1 MILSVPVTI
10 TFKTAKLQKIF
21 NSRRN
26 LVREYGEYNAARIA
40 VRMAVLLQAPNL
52 AAVPTGKPDRCHE
65 LKGNRRGQFA
75 VDIVQPHRLVF
86 RPSRDILTQRQGRR
100 IELGHITAIKI
111 LGVEDYH

>member
-1 MILSVPVTI
+1 VIVSVRVTI
-10 TFKTAKLQKIF
+10 TFKTAKLQRIF
-21 NSRRN
+21 NSHRN
-26 LVREYGEYNAARIA
+26 LVREYGEQNAARIA

-52 AAVPTGKPDRCHE
+52 AAVPTGKPDRGHE

-86 RPSRDILTQRQGRR
+86 RVSRDSSTQRQGRR
-100 IELGHITAIKI
+100 IELGQVTAIEI